1 MSKFFL
7 VSGII
12 LIIIFILFQTYTL
25 MASDKTEGQKYSVVQ
40 KENEFEI
47 RYYPSTTMAVIQSK
61 AKTYR
66 ELSGPGFRKLA
77 GYIFGG
83 NEKDTKIAMTSPVH
97 MDINDSNSSMA
108 FVMPSEYDE
117 HNLPKPND
125 PNVRIK
131 KIEAEYVAAI
141 RFGGFANQK
150 DIEKYSQKLKKL
162 LQEKGIE
169 TIGNYRFLGYNPPYQ
184 LAGRRNEIIV
194 KVNWENR

>member
-1 MSKFFL
+1 MPKFIL
-7 VSGII
+7 VSGMI
-12 LIIIFILFQTYTL
+12 LIILFILFQTYTL
-25 MASDKTEGQKYSVVQ
+25 MASNKTEGQKYSVVQ
-40 KENEFEI
+40 KEDEFEI
-47 RYYPSTTMAVIQSK
+47 RYYPSTTMAIIQSK
-61 AKTYR
+61 AKTYK

-117 HNLPKPND
+117 NNLPKPND
-125 PNVRIK
+125 PNVQIK
-131 KIEAEYVAAI
+131 KTEAEYVAAI
-141 RFGGFANQK
+141 KFGGFANQN
-150 DIEKYSQKLKKL
+150 DIEKYSEKLKKL
-162 LQEKGIE
+162 LKEKGIE

-194 KVNWENR
+194 KVNWKTK

>member
-1 MSKFFL
+1 MSKL
-7 VSGII
+7 VMAFGII
-12 LIIIFILFQTYTL
+12 LIILFILFQTYTL

-47 RYYPSTTMAVIQSK
+47 RFYPSTTMALIHSK
-61 AKTYR
+61 AKTYK

-97 MDINDSNSSMA
+97 MDINDSSSSMA

-117 HNLPKPND
+117 SNLPKPND
-125 PNVRIK
+125 PNVVIK
-131 KIEAEYVAAI
+131 KTEAEYVAAI
-141 RFGGFANQK
+141 RFGGFASQS
-150 DIEKYSQKLKKL
+150 DIENYSQKLKNI

-169 TIGNYRFLGYNPPYQ
+169 TIGNYRFWAIIPYPISWQ
-184 LAGRRNEIIV
+184 TETKIIV
-194 KVNWENR
+194 RVNWKTK